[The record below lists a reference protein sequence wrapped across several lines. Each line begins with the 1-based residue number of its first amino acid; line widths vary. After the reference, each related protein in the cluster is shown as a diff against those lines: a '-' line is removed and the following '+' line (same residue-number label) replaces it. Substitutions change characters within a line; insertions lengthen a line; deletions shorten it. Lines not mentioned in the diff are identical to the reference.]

1 MDSSLGS
8 QNSRQSTSH
17 CRNFDDVAGLKVS
30 SRLSLLFIAEGRLLN
45 ETQQLL
51 IPHKRVPRLVMPGTS
66 GRSPNKLKDVVK
78 RGPVEYRRDMC
89 RKTLPLL
96 TSL

>member
-51 IPHKRVPRLVMPGTS
+51 IPHSCATFCDTGGQAVDLNQTIFV
-66 GRSPNKLKDVVK
+66 
-78 RGPVEYRRDMC
+78 
-89 RKTLPLL
+89 TLFDTIPII
-96 TSL
+96 